1 MPLFADRS
9 DAGRQ
14 LSPRLMHLKV
24 QDPVI
29 LALPRGGVPVAFE
42 IAQALAAPL
51 DLIMVRKVGVPWQPE
66 LAAAA
71 VVDGDDPQIFENPDV
86 VAMLG
91 LSEDV
96 IQEEARHELKEIERR
111 RNLYLRGRAHVTL
124 KGRTTI
130 LVDDGIA
137 TGATARAALRG
148 ARKAGVEYIV
158 LAVPVA
164 PPSTV
169 VALHRD
175 ADEVICL
182 SQPAHF
188 GGISE
193 FYADFHQVDD
203 DEVIDLLK
211 RATAFAAEATQADG
225 PPQRP

>member
-14 LSPRLMHLKV
+14 LSSRLMHLKV
-24 QDPVI
+24 QAPVV

-42 IAQALAAPL
+42 VARALAAPL
-51 DLIMVRKVGVPWQPE
+51 DLVMVRKIGVPWQPE

-71 VVDGDDPQIFENPDV
+71 VVDGDEPQIVQNPDV
-86 VAMLG
+86 IGMVG
-91 LSEDV
+91 LSGDV
-96 IQEEARHELKEIERR
+96 VQEEARHELKEIERR
-111 RNLYLRGRAHVTL
+111 RRLYLGGRARVPI
-124 KGRTTI
+124 KGRTAI

-137 TGATARAALRG
+137 TGATAHAALKG
-148 ARKAGVEYIV
+148 ARKAGAEHIV

-169 VALHRD
+169 AALHRD

-188 GGISE
+188 GGISQ

-211 RATAFAAEATQADG
+211 RATAWPCWASR
-225 PPQRP
+225 PPP